1 MHLEYYEQDSEY
13 FKDLYKYNQIWWTR
27 SYSLLAVSI
36 TLTQNTPERE
46 EMFIDEGAICDG
58 NGLTDIGPLNR
69 NPTHEAIHVREAFKI
84 IFDFDEDLQFL
95 LAMKLLKSKKK
106 RRYWVHPINR
116 GRQDKG
122 EFHRLVRE
130 LESDDE
136 KFHQYFRMNQAQY
149 EEIHSLIEG
158 DIKKVHTKFR
168 EPIGFECDPD
178 GNDDDWIYVGD

>member
-1 MHLEYYEQDSEY
+1 MYETGTV
-13 FKDLYKYNQIWWTR
+13 LTRHVTTHQI
-27 SYSLLAVSI
+27 SI
-36 TLTQNTPERE
+36 KAETYLCVVACR
-46 EMFIDEGAICDG
+46 DDYCRD
-58 NGLTDIGPLNR
+58 
-69 NPTHEAIHVREAFKI
+69 
-84 IFDFDEDLQFL
+84 
-95 LAMKLLKSKKK
+95 AMKLLKSKKKK

-158 DIKKVHTKFR
+158 DIKSTY
-168 EPIGFECDPD
+168 EIS
-178 GNDDDWIYVGD
+178 

>member
-1 MHLEYYEQDSEY
+1 MFSSDS
-13 FKDLYKYNQIWWTR
+13 D
-27 SYSLLAVSI
+27 S
-36 TLTQNTPERE
+36 
-46 EMFIDEGAICDG
+46 
-58 NGLTDIGPLNR
+58 
-69 NPTHEAIHVREAFKI
+69 
-84 IFDFDEDLQFL
+84 DFDEDLQFL
-95 LAMKLLKSKKK
+95 LAMKLLKSKKKK

-168 EPIGFECDPD
+168 EPIGTKERLALCLR
-178 GNDDDWIYVGD
+178 